1 MSSSRF
7 LFLALFFPA
16 LAAFSQDH
24 QHHTSMPADTAVSAA
39 SADGALLG
47 SVPMSMEGSGTGWIP
62 ERSPMHMLMSKTG
75 AWTSALHGSV
85 FVRYTKQGGPR
96 GDAAWSSPNWL
107 MGSLH
112 RSVDGDHQ
120 FMIRAMISLDRLT
133 EGGDGYPLLLQS
145 GETWMGSRL
154 VDYQHPHD
162 VFSELSAAWST
173 RLSEKTSVFVYAA
186 YPGEPA
192 LGPAAFMHRPSA
204 AMLPDA
210 PLSHHWQDATHI
222 AFGVAT
228 LGLVWDRVK
237 VDASLFTGRE
247 PDENR
252 FKFDR
257 PRFDSRSARISVNP
271 TQELALQ
278 VSGASIRDPEG
289 EGSDVTRW
297 TASALA
303 STAIDASAELTAAF
317 IWGRNVEHHGTTDS
331 YLVEA
336 SVTTGGFTLA
346 SRAELIGKLRE
357 ELSITIDPHK
367 IERFGQGTISLARSM
382 NIGADIDLSLGI
394 GVTGYALPTG
404 LRQFYANPWSFQ
416 VFLRLAPHGRGAG
429 EGHDMHGLH

>member
-16 LAAFSQDH
+16 LAALSQDH

-39 SADGALLG
+39 SAGGALLG
-47 SVPMSMEGSGTGWIP
+47 SIPMSMEGSGTGWIP
-62 ERSPMHMLMSKTG
+62 ERSPMHMIMSKAG
-75 AWTSALHGSV
+75 AWTSALHGSI
-85 FVRYTKQGGPR
+85 FLRYTKQGGPR
-96 GDAAWSSPNWL
+96 GDDAWSSPNWL

-112 RSVDGDHQ
+112 RPLGENHQ
-120 FMIRAMISLDRLT
+120 LMARVMISLDRLT

-145 GETWMGSRL
+145 GETWRGSRL

-162 VFSELSAAWST
+162 VLSELSVAWSANVAET
-173 RLSEKTSVFVYAA
+173 ASTFLYIAF
-186 YPGEPA
+186 PGEPA

-204 AMLPDA
+204 AMLPEA

-222 AFGVAT
+222 TFGVAT
-228 LGLVWDRVK
+228 VGFVWNRFK
-237 VDASLFTGRE
+237 LDASLFTGRE
-247 PDENR
+247 PDEDR
-252 FKFDR
+252 FGFDK

-289 EGSDVTRW
+289 DGSDVTRW

-303 STAIDASAELTAAF
+303 STEIDASAELTAAF
-317 IWGRNVEHHGTTDS
+317 VWGRNEEHHGTTDS

-336 SVTTGGFTLA
+336 SVTTGGFTFA

-367 IERFGQGTISLARSM
+367 IERFGQGTMVLARSM
-382 NIGADIDLSLGI
+382 NIGADIDMSLGI

-416 VFLRLAPHGRGAG
+416 VFLRLAPQGRGAG
-429 EGHDMHGLH
+429 EGHGMHGPQ